1 MEQKII
7 ELPHT
12 VCPYTCMVNGL
23 RDVYQWKTGQTLPDE
38 FMMITSGMAS
48 FVYLK
53 HKKTKPPFMVFWGQ
67 NLKYQYRNLE
77 HIFGFEISV
86 REGRS
91 FDFSLNL
98 VKKEIDKGNPV
109 VIGPL
114 DMFYLEY
121 RDEFFQKIH
130 IFPHFVLTVGYNDH
144 EDELFLYDCDLSGIQ
159 RLSYDNLR
167 LAWQRGEPGYIKRN
181 AVITFSLSERR
192 LTLNEVVKRG
202 LLLKANQMLNPPIS
216 NLGIPGIRKLAE
228 EFLGWETLL
237 SREDYKLAL
246 ENMAM
251 YANTPPTLSPEV
263 DNFTG
268 RRRELSELLMELAS
282 LTNIGGLKTGSSVV
296 IAGVEVGRV
305 EHISLD
311 DYRAN
316 VSLNIPSDIK
326 IQEDA
331 IASVKTKGLIGE
343 KYIEITPGG
352 SEKTLKPGGRIR
364 DTQPAVDMEHL
375 ISNYVFGKL

>member
-282 LTNIGGLKTGSSVV
+282 LTNIGGLKT
-296 IAGVEVGRV
+296 IAKRFSTSGEIIQQIAYIILDWLKDKVDRRGDVPKLLSEIANLEEVAYH
-305 EHISLD
+305 E
-311 DYRAN
+311 
-316 VSLNIPSDIK
+316 IK
-326 IQEDA
+326 
-331 IASVKTKGLIGE
+331 
-343 KYIEITPGG
+343 
-352 SEKTLKPGGRIR
+352 RIY
-364 DTQPAVDMEHL
+364 QQ
-375 ISNYVFGKL
+375 